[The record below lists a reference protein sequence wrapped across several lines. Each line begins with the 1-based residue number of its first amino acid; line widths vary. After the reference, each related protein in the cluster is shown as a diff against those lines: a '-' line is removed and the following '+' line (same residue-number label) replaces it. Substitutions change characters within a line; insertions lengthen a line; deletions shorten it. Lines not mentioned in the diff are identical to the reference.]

1 MDNRLSSEPNGHG
14 HVVLTRVSFVQRVV
28 VLKIALLSAG
38 LFLGLALIP
47 AFGGLPGS
55 ETARNGAPRWQAP
68 PEIVAAEPEPCIR
81 LLRKVETLRG
91 ERARYKT
98 ACGAA
103 AGLLLSDM
111 EQIPMPTAR
120 PRD

>member
-1 MDNRLSSEPNGHG
+1 M
-14 HVVLTRVSFVQRVV
+14 VA
-28 VLKIALLSAG
+28 VLKIALLSAS

-55 ETARNGAPRWQAP
+55 ENARTSPPRWQAP
-68 PEIVAAEPEPCIR
+68 PVVATAEPEPCLR
-81 LLRKVETLRG
+81 LLRKVETARG

-103 AGLLLSDM
+103 AGLLLSGLED
-111 EQIPMPTAR
+111 IPTPPTR